1 MIKRFFSARFALVLI
16 ISVQA
21 QENTKR
27 KIPAAKVKNLK
38 GTEISTEQLSNDG
51 KPIVI
56 SFWATWC
63 KPCISELSAIAE
75 NYEDWQAET
84 GFKLVAVS
92 IDDSRNVAKVLPLV
106 NAKGWEYDVLTD
118 QNGDFKRALNVNT
131 VPHTFLVDG
140 NGDIVWQHNAYAPGD
155 EKALYEKIK
164 KLSKGESI
172 KE

>member
-1 MIKRFFSARFALVLI
+1 MIKRFFSALFALVLI